1 MSIASGKMR
10 ERGRQRSG
18 KRQRKGGIGRAIGR
32 FAGGLGG
39 GGGGRGRGRGR
50 SRSGRG
56 ITGAQLK
63 GFRKVVN
70 LLRKVGMHPKGL
82 TRRVGRKR

>member
-1 MSIASGKMR
+1 MSN
-10 ERGRQRSG
+10 
-18 KRQRKGGIGRAIGR
+18 QRKHKGGGGLGRSIGR
-32 FAGGLGG
+32 FARGALSS
-39 GGGGRGRGRGR
+39 GGGGRGRARHRRG
-50 SRSGRG
+50 GG
-56 ITGAQLK
+56 ITSSQLK